1 MISELQI
8 SAWLS
13 DSHFTLL
20 TRSLLTPQVP
30 RPFLH
35 KLPFCFVYVCV
46 FGVFVCFWLSCE
58 CSLWDLSSLTRDWTK
73 ALRPSAVKSQTPK
86 DWTAREFPSQTSF
99 KPDFPPYYIYMADLG
114 GNLNGRLTFIPA
126 ITFLL
131 PAHDSSLSKYIWIV
145 FLLSYILII
154 LPALCHCYHWWICLP
169 CRLAVRLKW
178 DFAFLYMKVLRK
190 L

>member
-169 CRLAVRLKW
+169 CRLAVRLKG